1 MTGGNFVVKGIS
13 SSVETWLRGVAKGQ
27 RAGAGIAAPHLKI
40 AMVNAAPQPIFC
52 QKIMGLAV
60 H

>member
-13 SSVETWLRGVAKGQ
+13 SSVETWLPGVAKRP
-27 RAGAGIAAPHLKI
+27 RARSRFAAPHRKI
-40 AMVNAAPQPIFC
+40 IVVNAAAQPIFC

>member
-1 MTGGNFVVKGIS
+1 MNGGNFVVKGIS
-13 SSVETWLRGVAKGQ
+13 SSVETWLRGVAMRP
-27 RAGAGIAAPHLKI
+27 RAVARIAAPHLKI
-40 AMVNAAPQPIFC
+40 AMVNAAAQPIFC

>member
-1 MTGGNFVVKGIS
+1 MNGGNFVVKGIS
-13 SSVETWLRGVAKGQ
+13 SSVETWLRGVAMRQ
-27 RAGAGIAAPHLKI
+27 RAGTPIAAVHPKI
-40 AMVNAAPQPIFC
+40 GMVNAAVQPIFC